1 MMPEGINIRSQLD
14 TLATDAAAHPERWG
28 EGVRLHIT
36 CARRLP
42 YEAVQLAEARGF
54 AEVRGVGRHHLIF
67 EYEDVVPDA
76 AWVAATARPVLDFIA
91 EVGGTDPQIGV
102 DRNVQ

>member
-1 MMPEGINIRSQLD
+1 MSFADQLD
-14 TLATDAAAHPERWG
+14 ALAADAAAHPERWG
-28 EGVRLHIT
+28 AGVRLNIT

-54 AEVRGVGRHHLIF
+54 GEARGVGRHHLIF
-67 EYEDVVPDA
+67 EYADVVPDA

>member
-1 MMPEGINIRSQLD
+1 MSIDDELGA
-14 TLATDAAAHPERWG
+14 LAADAAVHPERWG

-54 AEVRGVGRHHLIF
+54 AEARGVGRHHLIF

-76 AWVAATARPVLDFIA
+76 AWIASTARPVLDFIA
-91 EVGGTDPQIGV
+91 EVGGTNPQIGV

>member
-1 MMPEGINIRSQLD
+1 MSIDDELGA
-14 TLATDAAAHPERWG
+14 LAADAGVHPERWG

-54 AEVRGVGRHHLIF
+54 AEARGVGRHHLIF

-76 AWVAATARPVLDFIA
+76 AWIASTARPVLDFIA
-91 EVGGTDPQIGV
+91 EVGGTNPQIGV

>member
-1 MMPEGINIRSQLD
+1 MLGGAPVTDQLD
-14 TLATDAAAHPERWG
+14 ALAADAAAHPERWG
-28 EGVRLHIT
+28 NGVRLNIT

-42 YEAVQLAEARGF
+42 YEAVQLAGARGF
-54 AEVRGVGRHHLIF
+54 AEARGVGRHHLIF

-76 AWVAATARPVLDFIA
+76 VWVAATARPVLDFIA

>member
-1 MMPEGINIRSQLD
+1 MLGGPVDSDQLD
-14 TLATDAAAHPERWG
+14 ALAADAAAHPERWG
-28 EGVRLHIT
+28 EGVRLNIT

-54 AEVRGVGRHHLIF
+54 SETRGVGRHHLIF